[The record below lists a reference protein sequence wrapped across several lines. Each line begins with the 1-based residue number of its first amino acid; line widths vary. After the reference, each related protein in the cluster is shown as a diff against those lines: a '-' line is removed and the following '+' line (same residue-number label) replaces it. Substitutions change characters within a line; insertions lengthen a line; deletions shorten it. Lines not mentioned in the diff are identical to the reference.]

1 MNIGKVVVRP
11 ATRTTIS
18 SPDFSPRMN
27 IAFSDIQGLD
37 VSTKQNGDTLVYD
50 ATTGQYKS
58 APIDTAQLQIN
69 NINGGSF

>member
-11 ATRTTIS
+11 ATRTTIAA
-18 SPDFSPRMN
+18 PDFSPKMN
-27 IAFSDIQGLD
+27 IAISDIQDID
-37 VSTKQNGDTLVYD
+37 VVAKQNGDTLIYD

-58 APIDTAQLQIN
+58 GPIDTASLIIN